1 MFDVSSTSGGG
12 TDSSNITRIFRV
24 EENNAETYF
33 VVQVNYTLSIS
44 TVYRPTV
51 KSVQLLCKHH
61 DHDSFNTCCRPV
73 CVSDLNWA
81 TLPVGR
87 STSLLLLSV
96 HMEYQPS
103 HLPLKLQYMV
113 VR

>member
-1 MFDVSSTSGGG
+1 MT
-12 TDSSNITRIFRV
+12 
-24 EENNAETYF
+24 
-33 VVQVNYTLSIS
+33 
-44 TVYRPTV
+44 
-51 KSVQLLCKHH
+51 H
-61 DHDSFNTCCRPV
+61 
-73 CVSDLNWA
+73 LNWA

-87 STSLLLLSV
+87 SMSPLLLLA